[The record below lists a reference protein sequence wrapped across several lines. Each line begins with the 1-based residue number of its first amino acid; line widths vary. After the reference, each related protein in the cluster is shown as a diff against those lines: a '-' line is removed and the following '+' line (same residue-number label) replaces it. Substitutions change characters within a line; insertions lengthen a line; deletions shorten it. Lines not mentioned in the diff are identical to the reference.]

1 MELCHIRHVRTFPEK
16 CVGLVKERY
25 RARRFGS
32 REHARTRFVSV
43 SPMNLR
49 RNALAI
55 ASAAATALAPQNN
68 SALRLAFRRIFTVAA
83 IGADLRPDPSGN
95 RTLDLQVDWSAGRPW
110 TVVSCPPSAKTV
122 VSLRL

>member
-55 ASAAATALAPQNN
+55 ASAAATVLAPQNN

-83 IGADLRPDPSGN
+83 IGADLRQILP
-95 RTLDLQVDWSAGRPW
+95 AIGRS
-110 TVVSCPPSAKTV
+110 TSK
-122 VSLRL
+122 